1 MIVNTPS
8 RLFMMEGDS
17 GSGKTTDTKII
28 AQLLGYPR
36 FVFTCGPGTEE
47 ISLMVSLVPNVD
59 STAKITE
66 TEEKNL

>member
-28 AQLLGYPR
+28 AQLLGYP
-36 FVFTCGPGTEE
+36 VVYYYMWSGNGGDKPYGIPCAKCG
-47 ISLMVSLVPNVD
+47 
-59 STAKITE
+59 
-66 TEEKNL
+66 